1 MSISVALEL
10 VSVQTSETD
19 GSIPSNQ
26 ARIQLQDATGNVVQ
40 LLVEDPVTVGEILA
54 VWQPYKDAVDAAIEN
69 ETEWP
74 KGPLYSV
81 VIAQLP

>member
-1 MSISVALEL
+1 MSLAVALEL
-10 VSVQTSETD
+10 VSVQTHETD
-19 GSIPSNQ
+19 GSVPSNQ

-40 LLVEDPVTVGEILA
+40 LLVEDPVAVGEILV
-54 VWQPYKDAVDAAIEN
+54 VWEAYKVGVDKAIEL

-81 VIAQLP
+81 VIAALP